1 MTVHRF
7 NRDSAPATPWKN
19 GGGSTREIAC
29 WPPGAT
35 LDDFEWRV
43 SIATI
48 AASGP
53 FSVFPGVD
61 RTIMLLDGDG
71 MRLKGDGV
79 HALLDT
85 PYEPFEFSGD
95 EAVEC
100 TLLGGASTD
109 FNVMCRRERWRAEV
123 AVVQD
128 LPVLMERGNHG
139 LVLSLD
145 GNWRVSGSLL
155 TEGQGVWGAD
165 EAHTWRLEPASRGCR
180 LITVRWTPPSDF

>member
-7 NRDSAPATPWKN
+7 SRDSVPASTWKN

-29 WPPGAT
+29 WPPGST
-35 LDDFEWRV
+35 LDDFDWRV

-61 RTIMLLDGDG
+61 RTIVLLEGDG

-85 PYEPFEFSGD
+85 PGEAFEFSGD
-95 EAVEC
+95 VAVDC
-100 TLLGGASTD
+100 TLLGEASTD
-109 FNVMCRRERWRAEV
+109 FNVMCRRERWRADV
-123 AVVQD
+123 QVVQD
-128 LPVLMERGNHG
+128 LPVFMERNEHG
-139 LVLSLD
+139 LVMSLD
-145 GNWRVSGSLL
+145 GHWRVSGSLL
-155 TEGQGVWGAD
+155 TQGQGVWWAD
-165 EAHTWRLEPASRGCR
+165 EAHEWKLEPASRGCK
-180 LITVRWTPPSDF
+180 LLTVRWQRPLDF